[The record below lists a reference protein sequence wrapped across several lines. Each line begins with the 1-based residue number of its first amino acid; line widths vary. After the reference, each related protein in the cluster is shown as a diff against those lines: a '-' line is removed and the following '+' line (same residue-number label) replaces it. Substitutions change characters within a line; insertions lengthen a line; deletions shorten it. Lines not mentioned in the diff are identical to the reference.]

1 MAAAVTEHPRFFPSH
16 ADALT
21 SDDFE
26 TASIRS
32 AAPSYFS
39 DAPSYHST
47 VPNPEPI
54 PPYSPPANNSNVSRG
69 THGSTRY
76 PSSLLPAAP
85 ATAPTRSGSSTPQP
99 HRTTGLPPIPPAPP
113 LAAQLDQFRIPTWST
128 VHTNPTLNN
137 VARRRMN
144 QGADPVAHLRRFMSE
159 RMAEEEAAQR
169 ARDFRPLEDPYLVGE
184 EAAASARRE
193 RLARETGEDIL
204 WDEDRRWNRFLAQM
218 QTWED
223 RDRNWRNLRQPAPTQ
238 QRKKLTR
245 RLTGRLW

>member
-1 MAAAVTEHPRFFPSH
+1 MAAVVAEHPRFFPTRT
-16 ADALT
+16 DAL
-21 SDDFE
+21 SSEDFE

-47 VPNPEPI
+47 APNPEPI
-54 PPYSPPANNSNVSRG
+54 PAYSPPANNAAANPN
-69 THGSTRY
+69 GSTQY
-76 PSSLLPAAP
+76 PTSLLPAAP
-85 ATAPTRSGSSTPQP
+85 APARSGTTTPQP
-99 HRTTGLPPIPPAPP
+99 RSGLPPIPPASAVVP
-113 LAAQLDQFRIPTWST
+113 QLNNFRIPTWST
-128 VHTNPTLNN
+128 VHSNPTLNN

-144 QGADPVAHLRRFMSE
+144 QGGADPVAHLRRFMSE

-184 EAAASARRE
+184 EAASRARRE
-193 RLARETGEDIL
+193 RLARESGDDIL

-223 RDRNWRNLRQPAPTQ
+223 RDRSPWRNVRQNEPVN
-238 QRKKLTR
+238 QRKRLSR
-245 RLTGRLW
+245 RLAGRLW